1 MIDRNKERNDL
12 IVSEYRKGISVSKL
26 AEKYYMT
33 ESGIRTILRV
43 RMDREEYFKLRG
55 KRKKKGYW
63 LKM

>member
-55 KRKKKGYW
+55 KRKKK
-63 LKM
+63 